1 MNSIESYI
9 YGLLVTDGNLSLS
22 TRNRGRVILEISEKD
37 EDIID
42 KLLTLIP
49 NSHKRFRIRNT
60 NFKKGY
66 KCVIFVNYR
75 KEFRDKLIC
84 EGFPIEN
91 KTINA
96 DVPITSYDEPAF
108 WRGVIDGD
116 GSIGIA
122 SLNYPFV
129 SLTTKSEKLK
139 ENYLKF
145 LYENLGIT
153 KKIKRNKRDNVYNIM
168 VTRKDAVKLVNILY
182 ENSEIHLNRK
192 YDSAMEVN
200 KWSNNN

>member
-9 YGLLVTDGNLSLS
+9 YGLLITDGNLSLS

-49 NSHKRFRIRNT
+49 NSHKRFRTRNT

-96 DVPITSYDEPAF
+96 DVPITSYGEPAF

-116 GSIGIA
+116 GSIGWYFCRRSRANVSGGLKII
-122 SLNYPFV
+122 SLQMFQ
-129 SLTTKSEKLK
+129 LLKCFHLRLKSHR
-139 ENYLKF
+139 Y
-145 LYENLGIT
+145 
-153 KKIKRNKRDNVYNIM
+153 R
-168 VTRKDAVKLVNILY
+168 
-182 ENSEIHLNRK
+182 
-192 YDSAMEVN
+192 
-200 KWSNNN
+200 